1 MLILVDHHTIEDH
14 CLKCKYKEECSKYFG
29 TGEKIE
35 YQPCYYRDLRIEKP
49 TLEEARR
56 AYRINVYL
64 KCKEGGSTRYDVVEE
79 SEYEP
84 PKRYVLIDKFGNSI
98 GTTST
103 FGGMILLIIVSFL
116 GGGLILMLIGLII
129 SSIF

>member
-1 MLILVDHHTIEDH
+1 MLILVDHRTNEDH

-29 TGEKIE
+29 PGEKIDFK
-35 YQPCYYRDLRIEKP
+35 PCYYTDLQEIAS
-49 TLEEARR
+49 LENARR

-84 PKRYVLIDKFGNSI
+84 PKRYVLLSRAGDRI
-98 GTTST
+98 GETST
-103 FGGMILLIIVSFL
+103 FGGMILLIICSFI
-116 GGGLILMLIGLII
+116 GGGLIIMLIGLII